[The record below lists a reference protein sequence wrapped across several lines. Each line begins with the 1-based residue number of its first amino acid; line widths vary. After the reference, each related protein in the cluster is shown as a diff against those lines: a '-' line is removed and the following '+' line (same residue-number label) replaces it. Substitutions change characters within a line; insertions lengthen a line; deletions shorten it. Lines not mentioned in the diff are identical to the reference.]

1 LVNRRNFIKAVSGT
15 AVGLGV
21 VSLAGLKVVEPVL
34 GQSADKPSSSAT
46 NFGMVID
53 VGACVGCRRCV
64 YACIKENNIGRDS
77 NIQWIRV
84 FQMEPGTTD
93 MDSGDMYY
101 DDAPVKGKWYLPTQ
115 CMQCKNPSCVS
126 VCPVKATW
134 KDPDGIIVIDYN
146 KCIGCKYCM
155 VACPYW
161 ARNFNWKKPE
171 VPTDEVNPDGGTY
184 GLPFASS
191 PVRPAGVVEK
201 CTFCAHRT
209 RKGLNPR
216 CVEVCPMGAR
226 HFGDLNDPN
235 SEVSKLIQTKKQVFR
250 LKESLGTEPQIYYVY

>member
-1 LVNRRNFIKAVSGT
+1 MVNRRVFLRAVSG
-15 AVGLGV
+15 AVGVGI
-21 VSLAGLKVVEPVL
+21 VSIASPNLVEPAL
-34 GQSADKPSSSAT
+34 QQPTDKSARNTP

-53 VGACVGCRRCV
+53 VGACIGCRRCV
-64 YACIKENNIGRDS
+64 YACIKANNIGRDS
-77 NIQWIRV
+77 NIQWIKV

-93 MDSGDMYY
+93 MDSGDLYY
-101 DDAPVKGKWYLPTQ
+101 EEAPVKGKWYLPTQ
-115 CMQCKNPSCVS
+115 CMQCKNPPCVS

-161 ARNFNWKKPE
+161 ARSFNWKKPE
-171 VPTDEVNPDGGTY
+171 VPPEEVNPIGGTY
-184 GLPFASS
+184 GLPSVTS

-201 CTFCAHRT
+201 CTFCALRT
-209 RKGLNPR
+209 RRGLDPV

-235 SEVSKLIQTKKQVFR
+235 SEVSKLIKTKRQVFR